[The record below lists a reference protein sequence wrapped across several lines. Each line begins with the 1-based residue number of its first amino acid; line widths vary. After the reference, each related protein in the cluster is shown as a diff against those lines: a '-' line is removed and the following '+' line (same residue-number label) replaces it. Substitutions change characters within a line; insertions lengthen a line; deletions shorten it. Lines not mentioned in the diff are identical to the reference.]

1 MQKAM
6 CMINDIA
13 ETATLEMDGS
23 DAAVPVIFTIFL
35 LP

>member
-6 CMINDIA
+6 CTINDIA
-13 ETATLEMDGS
+13 ETATWDMDGS
-23 DAAVPVIFTIFL
+23 GTAVPVIFTIFL